1 MLNTDVNIC
10 NVCRCTQFGNEPAN
24 TREDNQCSEEAC
36 AVATKHYNEKTKES
50 EVTE

>member
-24 TREDNQCSEEAC
+24 TSEDNQCSEEVC
-36 AVATKHYNEKTKES
+36 AEATKRYNEKTKES
-50 EVTE
+50 EVHE

>member
-36 AVATKHYNEKTKES
+36 AEATKYYNKKTEES
-50 EVTE
+50 EVYE

>member
-10 NVCRCTQFGNEPAN
+10 NACRCTQFGNEPAN

-36 AVATKHYNEKTKES
+36 TEATKRYNEKTKES
-50 EVTE
+50 EVHE